1 MELFFFFFFEG
12 WVEGGRDEHC
22 GASFRMEEK
31 QMRLCEDAR

>member
-1 MELFFFFFFEG
+1 MRVAFFVG
-12 WVEGGRDEHC
+12 LVGGGGRDEHC